1 MTDLLFV
8 YGTLMNNIQS
18 NIAGYLHQHS
28 DFVGEGSLQG
38 RLYDLGSYPGVI
50 YDMQAGSC
58 VYGHVFRLHD
68 PENMLKRLDF
78 YEGISLLQ
86 ADKNEYRRELIP
98 VEVNKE
104 QVNCWTYLYNFSTG
118 NLKEILG
125 GNYLNYLKSNEL
137 HQHFI
142 KNN

>member
-18 NIAGYLHQHS
+18 NIAGYLHQNS

-38 RLYDLGSYPGVI
+38 RLYDLGNYPGAI
-50 YDMQAGSC
+50 YDMQADSR
-58 VYGHVFRLHD
+58 VYGHMFRIFD

-86 ADKNEYRRELIP
+86 PDKMNI
-98 VEVNKE
+98 
-104 QVNCWTYLYNFSTG
+104 
-118 NLKEILG
+118 G
-125 GNYLNYLKSNEL
+125 GS
-137 HQHFI
+137 
-142 KNN
+142 

>member
-18 NIAGYLHQHS
+18 NIAGYLHQNS

-38 RLYDLGSYPGVI
+38 RLYDLGNYPGAI
-50 YDMQAGSC
+50 YDMQADSC
-58 VYGHVFRLHD
+58 VYGHMFRIFD

-86 ADKNEYRRELIP
+86 PDKNEYRRELVP
-98 VEVNKE
+98 VEVNKKP
-104 QVNCWTYLYNFSTG
+104 VHCWAYLYNFSTES
-118 NLKEILG
+118 LEEITE
-125 GNYLNYLKSNEL
+125 GNYLIYLKSNEL